1 MLPDIHRRIVNA
13 KYVFERAMGFQGESA
28 EMSLSVALLLAH
40 DAVELLMLAVLDH
53 VGAKPNARRNFM
65 DFWPDMKQAT
75 SQEPPDLIPMDALNK
90 LRVGLKHNG
99 NLPHAQTVR
108 DLIPRCKGFF
118 ENVLHAFCQLQ
129 YEDVSLLDLLE
140 DAEVVS
146 LLKKSEQAFQSEDK
160 LSAMLNLKFAFDKI
174 ERPEG
179 KILPILESPQ
189 KPSVPY
195 ELRGFGIDRYID
207 QLHSF
212 LDECAKST
220 NAIMLKIDRLQYAAY
235 LRVGPYIQWTMDGR
249 PHIRSSHA
257 FESLT
262 REEFDRWKAFVV
274 DYAFK
279 AADVYIP
286 YVRTREWDGAPRE
299 YFVRPTSSEGSSQP

>member
-1 MLPDIHRRIVNA
+1 VLPDIHRRIVNA
-13 KYVFERAMGFQGESA
+13 KYVFERAESVQAESA
-28 EMSLSVALLLAH
+28 EMSLSIALLLAH
-40 DAVELLMLAVLDH
+40 DAIELLMLAVLDH

-65 DFWPDMKQAT
+65 DFWPDMKQAI
-75 SQEPPDLIPMDALNK
+75 SLEPPDLIPMEALNK

-118 ENVLHAFCQLQ
+118 ENVLNAYCQLQ
-129 YEDVSLLDLLE
+129 YEDVSLLDMLP
-140 DAEVVS
+140 DAEVIS
-146 LLKKSEQAFQSEDK
+146 LLKKSEEAFRSGDK
-160 LSAMLNLKFAFDKI
+160 FSAMLNLKFAFHKI

-179 KILPILESPQ
+179 KILPILEAPE
-189 KPSVPY
+189 KPSTPY
-195 ELRGFGIDRYID
+195 ELREWGIDKYLG

-235 LRVGPYIQWTMDGR
+235 LRLGPYILWTMDGR
-249 PHIRSSHA
+249 PHIQYSDT
-257 FESLT
+257 FESLP
-262 REEFDRWKAFVV
+262 REAFDKWKAFVV

-286 YVRTREWDGAPRE
+286 YVPVRQGAGAPRE
-299 YFVRPTSSEGSSQP
+299 YFVRPTSSEEPSQP